1 MAENALLNTFLTL
14 FYRFFFIIFLNTSR
28 KLHKSFVPVLQLTV
42 TVLDVNDVTPMF
54 EPQSYLTSVGEDD
67 RELDPAEDRRILTIS
82 AKDDDEGDNA
92 KIVYTI
98 TKGNEE
104 G

>member
-1 MAENALLNTFLTL
+1 M
-14 FYRFFFIIFLNTSR
+14 
-28 KLHKSFVPVLQLTV
+28 QLTV

-54 EPQSYLTSVGEDD
+54 EPQAYLKSVMEDIGE
-67 RELDPAEDRRILTIS
+67 LGPVEDRKILTIL

-104 G
+104 GLFSDFIN

>member
-1 MAENALLNTFLTL
+1 M
-14 FYRFFFIIFLNTSR
+14 
-28 KLHKSFVPVLQLTV
+28 QLTV

-54 EPQSYLTSVGEDD
+54 ESQSYLISVGEDD

>member
-1 MAENALLNTFLTL
+1 M
-14 FYRFFFIIFLNTSR
+14 
-28 KLHKSFVPVLQLTV
+28 QLTV

-54 EPQSYLTSVGEDD
+54 EPQSYLKVVVELEDD

-104 G
+104 GLFSDFIYNNYWKCLFIIINGSLTFH